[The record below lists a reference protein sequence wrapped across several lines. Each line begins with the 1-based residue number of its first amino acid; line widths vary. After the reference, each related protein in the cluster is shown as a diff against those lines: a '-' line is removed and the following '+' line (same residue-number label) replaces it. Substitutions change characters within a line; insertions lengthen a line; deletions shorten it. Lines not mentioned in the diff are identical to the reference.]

1 MSTMILSRSLRRF
14 VAGAVAVL
22 FLACLGTM
30 DAYAR
35 TVGASGFINGAP
47 QGSCHDASPQPG
59 DPSHKNT
66 CQANCESQIN
76 STTPSGATIVAAADL
91 PALTVHFD
99 PIKFVSRSISLA
111 ALPPP
116 RVESP
121 PLAILHCC
129 LRN

>member
-1 MSTMILSRSLRRF
+1 MILSRSLRRF

-22 FLACLGTM
+22 FLACQGTM
-30 DAYAR
+30 VTYAR
-35 TVGASGFINGAP
+35 AADASGSTAGAA
-47 QGSCHDASPQPG
+47 QGSCHDPVQQSG
-59 DPSHKNT
+59 DTTYKNT
-66 CQANCESQIN
+66 CQVNCESQIN
-76 STTPSGATIVAAADL
+76 STSPSGATIFAAADL

-111 ALPPP
+111 ALPQP